1 MKDGFD
7 RVRAGKQAMT
17 HRAALPRRSLLGWGL
32 AGLAGV
38 MGGCAHAPGDA
49 DDITVSSTGARLP
62 RAGLLARLRDSN
74 YVLLG
79 EQHDN
84 ADHHRLRAELMAA
97 LPAPVTVVVE
107 YLPRGAAPVLGRE
120 PRGDALLHTLE
131 GAGFDARSWHW
142 PLHEPLFL
150 AIAQG
155 QHALHGGNLP
165 RDLARRTAR
174 EGATALPPDLRAL
187 IDAAPLPDTVRN
199 TLLDNLLRSHCGHL
213 GADRM
218 PNMLLAQRGR
228 DAAMA
233 AALRE
238 ARARHP
244 GRPVLLL
251 AGNGHVRRDHGVAQL
266 LPAVEPGARV
276 LSVGFVEA
284 GDAPAPG
291 QYDLVWTTPASSH
304 RPDPCAAMAPGGGG
318 QVTPAPR
325 PP

>member
-1 MKDGFD
+1 VKHG
-7 RVRAGKQAMT
+7 
-17 HRAALPRRSLLGWGL
+17 AALPRRSVLGWGL
-32 AGLAGV
+32 ASAL
-38 MGGCAHAPGDA
+38 GGCAHAPWHAG
-49 DDITVSSTGARLP
+49 DITVASTGARLQ
-62 RAGLLARLRDSN
+62 ATELLARLHDSD

-84 ADHHRLRAELMAA
+84 AEHHRQRARLLAA
-97 LPAPVTVVVE
+97 LPAPVPVVVE
-107 YLPRGAAPVLGRE
+107 YLPLGAAPVLGRDH
-120 PRGDALLHTLE
+120 RSDALLHALE
-131 GAGFDARSWHW
+131 GAGFDAQGWRW

-150 AIAQG
+150 AVARG

-174 EGATALPPDLRAL
+174 EGAAALPVELRAL
-187 IDAAPLPDTVRN
+187 IDAAPLSATVRD
-199 TLLDNLLRSHCGHL
+199 TLLDDLLRSHCGHL

-266 LPAVEPGARV
+266 LPAVEPRARV

-291 QYDLVWTTPASSH
+291 QYDLVWTTPATS
-304 RPDPCAAMAPGGGG
+304 RPDPCAAMAPGRDRTGRFGT
-318 QVTPAPR
+318 VTDAR
-325 PP
+325 PLRAVEAAH

>member
-1 MKDGFD
+1 MKH
-7 RVRAGKQAMT
+7 QAT
-17 HRAALPRRSLLGWGL
+17 LPRRHLLGWGL
-32 AGLAGV
+32 AGAL
-38 MGGCAHAPGDA
+38 GGCAHAPWD
-49 DDITVSSTGARLP
+49 DHDITVAHSGARLR
-62 RAGLLARLRDSN
+62 RADLLARLHDSD

-84 ADHHRLRAELMAA
+84 AEHHRQRARLLAV
-97 LPAPVTVVVE
+97 LPAPVPVVVE
-107 YLPRGAAPVLGRE
+107 YLPRGAAPVLGRDDRSE
-120 PRGDALLHTLE
+120 ALLRARE
-131 GAGFDARSWHW
+131 EAGFDATGWRW
-142 PLHEPLFL
+142 PLHAPLFL
-150 AIAQG
+150 AIADRR
-155 QHALHGGNLP
+155 HALHGGNLP

-174 EGATALPPDLRAL
+174 EGAAALPAELRAL
-187 IDAAPLPDTVRN
+187 IDAAPLPATVRD
-199 TLLDNLLRSHCGHL
+199 TLLDELLRSHCGHL

-244 GRPVLLL
+244 GGPVLLL

-284 GDAPAPG
+284 GDAPGPG
-291 QYDLVWTTPASSH
+291 LYDLVWTTPGSQRA
-304 RPDPCAAMAPGGGG
+304 DPCAAMGPPGRSRTQSSSQAP
-318 QVTPAPR
+318 
-325 PP
+325 